1 MNSNQLNT
9 LIQLLETKAYDC
21 STEAALC
28 EPHSKD
34 RAYWRAYADGIQK
47 SIKVVKENSGGPKE
61 LNDIADAP
69 TDGKPFLIYDAR
81 FKSAKIACLISKNPH
96 KWRVSDDT
104 LRYTLEDL
112 REEFIGWLPLPKVN
126 L

>member
-1 MNSNQLNT
+1 MTQREYALKLQQALAVTIDLVNSTAGVRT
-9 LIQLLETKAYDC
+9 LAGGSPRWGEWEGLSILM
-21 STEAALC
+21 EALRL
-28 EPHSKD
+28 PVPGDVQDLHS
-34 RAYWRAYADGIQK
+34 IT
-47 SIKVVKENSGGPKE
+47 
-61 LNDIADAP
+61 DAP

-81 FKSAKIACLISKNPH
+81 HKAAKIACLISKNPS

-112 REEFIGWLPLPKVN
+112 REEFIGWLPLPKIN

>member
-1 MNSNQLNT
+1 MDSNQLNPIHDT
-9 LIQLLETKAYDC
+9 
-21 STEAALC
+21 
-28 EPHSKD
+28 
-34 RAYWRAYADGIQK
+34 
-47 SIKVVKENSGGPKE
+47 
-61 LNDIADAP
+61 P

-81 FKSAKIACLISKNPH
+81 FKAAKIACLISKNPY